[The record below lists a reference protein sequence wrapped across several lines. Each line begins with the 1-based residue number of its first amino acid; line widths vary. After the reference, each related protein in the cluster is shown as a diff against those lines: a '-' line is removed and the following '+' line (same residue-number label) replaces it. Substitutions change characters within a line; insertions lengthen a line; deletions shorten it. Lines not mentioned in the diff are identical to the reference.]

1 MAAITGKFIRRKK
14 LALIYISH
22 IATHHD
28 KTTCSSCYHDCHCWM
43 LYFFFH
49 FKKVVTFI
57 LLSVGGG
64 QSFSALSD
72 NPVSWTVS
80 LSPGWQSVSCPA
92 GSLSLISILTLH
104 LFTDL
109 AVLPAYCCI
118 VDNFCGWVRVSS
130 LSDLRWPLCHSLQR
144 LPSWPSFSRTSLGSE
159 ALMEVD
165 CPSLES
171 HVL

>member
-14 LALIYISH
+14 LALFTVIYFSYTGSY
-22 IATHHD
+22 THHVIM
-28 KTTCSSCYHDCHCWM
+28 TVIAECYI
-43 LYFFFH
+43 FFFNLR
-49 FKKVVTFI
+49 K
-57 LLSVGGG
+57 LLHSSFCFYFNNSGRG

-130 LSDLRWPLCHSLQR
+130 LSLTWGD
-144 LPSWPSFSRTSLGSE
+144 PSVTVSRGCL
-159 ALMEVD
+159 ADPV
-165 CPSLES
+165 SLE
-171 HVL
+171 HLWGVRL

>member
-1 MAAITGKFIRRKK
+1 MLSWLSLLNVIFFFSFQK
-14 LALIYISH
+14 
-22 IATHHD
+22 
-28 KTTCSSCYHDCHCWM
+28 SCYIHP
-43 LYFFFH
+43 F
-49 FKKVVTFI
+49 VSI
-57 LLSVGGG
+57 LITVGGG

>member
-1 MAAITGKFIRRKK
+1 M
-14 LALIYISH
+14 
-22 IATHHD
+22 
-28 KTTCSSCYHDCHCWM
+28 
-43 LYFFFH
+43 
-49 FKKVVTFI
+49 
-57 LLSVGGG
+57 GGG

-159 ALMEVD
+159 ALIEVD
-165 CPSLES
+165 TVHHWKVMYYRVPVWGGHNGQTIRSDGKFYRCGASLCVS
-171 HVL
+171 SISLNGPLSQITGYSWFPPTLFDWFW

>member
-1 MAAITGKFIRRKK
+1 MLSWLSLLNVIFFFS
-14 LALIYISH
+14 ISE
-22 IATHHD
+22 
-28 KTTCSSCYHDCHCWM
+28 SCYIHP
-43 LYFFFH
+43 F
-49 FKKVVTFI
+49 VSI
-57 LLSVGGG
+57 LITVGGG

>member
-14 LALIYISH
+14 LALLYISH

-43 LYFFFH
+43 LYFFF
-49 FKKVVTFI
+49 FNLRK
-57 LLSVGGG
+57 LLHSSFCFYFNNSGRG

-130 LSDLRWPLCHSLQR
+130 LSLTWGD
-144 LPSWPSFSRTSLGSE
+144 PSVTVSRGCL
-159 ALMEVD
+159 ADPV
-165 CPSLES
+165 SLE
-171 HVL
+171 HLWGVRL